1 MRTLYLYILFF
12 FFLMQL
18 TLLHAQN
25 VISLEDAYSIALK
38 NNYNIL
44 TARNSAESAKINN
57 TPGNAGMLPTAQV
70 SGGAA
75 YELNNVYQKYSSGTI
90 DKYPAMSTVIA
101 NAGVELSW
109 TVYDGGK
116 MYVTRDKLN
125 EIESLGELQ
134 FKAKVMET
142 IYQVTANY
150 YDIVRQKQQ
159 LKSINEVINYNNERV
174 IIAQTGFNAGT
185 IAKNEL
191 LQAKIDLNA
200 ALSNAVSQ
208 QNTIEAAQKS
218 LNSVLGQNLNEQF
231 EVSDSIPDVN
241 LPDKNELIK
250 KTNSSNINLLVLQK
264 QIKIADLALQE
275 TQTLN
280 SPKVSLKGV
289 FEFSQTINSD
299 GSLTNNRNIGPQ
311 ISAAV
316 QIPIYT
322 AGETDRKTELA
333 KLEMHSAELD
343 LKDAAF
349 QLDIDIQNIF
359 TNFETQQKLLKIEKE
374 NNDLTKE
381 NLNICLDRLK
391 YGQTTSLEIHLAQD
405 LYMQSCTKLVNIQYS
420 LKTAETKLKQLA
432 AEL

>member
-405 LYMQSCTKLVNIQYS
+405 LYMQSLHKISKHTIQ
-420 LKTAETKLKQLA
+420 LKNGRN
-432 AEL
+432 